1 MKNDTHQKARVFEET
16 YHDYLFRLQQV
27 NLMDRAEKLGAS
39 VVGNE
44 LSLPFFNS
52 EFLVSAEGIR
62 SRKQEKVPFAVKVV
76 LSRYILM
83 CPANDELSDAH
94 LVSYR
99 EFKDAAPLISY
110 FTTNTTK
117 TIEIAHSGDLENL
130 HDKCTQAGGV
140 EQKHAG
146 YDLSM
151 MFNALPKIP
160 MYLNFNDAD
169 DEFPAKCVIL
179 YKSDAEK
186 YLDME
191 CLAITGTY
199 LVGKLL

>member
-1 MKNDTHQKARVFEET
+1 MKRAQVFEET
-16 YHDYLFRLQQV
+16 YHDYLFRLQKV
-27 NLMDRAEKLGAS
+27 NILDRAEKLGAKII
-39 VVGNE
+39 GDE
-44 LSLPFFNS
+44 LAVPFFNN

-62 SRKQEKVPFAVKVV
+62 SNNGEKVPFAVKVV

-83 CPANDELSDAH
+83 CPENVQQCDAH

-110 FTTNTTK
+110 FTTNTSK
-117 TIEIAHSGDLENL
+117 TIEIAYSGDLERLYN
-130 HDKCTQAGGV
+130 KCKKAGGV
-140 EQKHAG
+140 EQDYPG

-151 MFNALPKIP
+151 MFHALPRIP
-160 MYLNFNDAD
+160 LYLNFNDAD

-186 YLDME
+186 FLDME

-199 LVGKLL
+199 LVGQLI

>member
-1 MKNDTHQKARVFEET
+1 MQKARVFEET
-16 YHDYLFRLQQV
+16 YHDYLFRLQQIDIK
-27 NLMDRAEKLGAS
+27 DRAEKLGAEII
-39 VVGNE
+39 GDE
-44 LSLPFFNS
+44 LAIPFFNNEYLIS
-52 EFLVSAEGIR
+52 TEGIR
-62 SRKQEKVPFAVKVV
+62 SWVEKKVPFAVKVV

-83 CPANDELSDAH
+83 CPQNADQCDAH

-110 FTTNTTK
+110 FTTNTSK
-117 TIEIAHSGDLENL
+117 TIEIAHSGNL
-130 HDKCTQAGGV
+130 DTLYDKCTEVGGV
-140 EQKHAG
+140 EQNQSG

-151 MFNALPKIP
+151 MFHALPKIP
-160 MYLNFNDAD
+160 LYLNFNDAD

-186 YLDME
+186 FLDME

-199 LVGKLL
+199 LVGKLI

>member
-1 MKNDTHQKARVFEET
+1 MANQKARVFEET

-27 NLMDRAEKLGAS
+27 NIMDRAEKLGATIR
-39 VVGNE
+39 GDE
-44 LSLPFFNS
+44 LALQFFNN

-83 CPANDELSDAH
+83 CPQNVEQCDAH

-110 FTTNTTK
+110 FTTNTSK
-117 TIEIAHSGDLENL
+117 TIEIAHSGDLDNL
-130 HDKCTQAGGV
+130 YKKCCKAGGI
-140 EQKHAG
+140 EQNHPG

-151 MFNALPKIP
+151 LFNALPRIP
-160 MYLNFNDAD
+160 LYLNFNDAD

-199 LVGKLL
+199 LVGQLLV

>member
-1 MKNDTHQKARVFEET
+1 MEKATVFEET

-27 NLMDRAEKLGAS
+27 NFRDRAAKLGAEII
-39 VVGNE
+39 GDE
-44 LSLPFFNS
+44 LALSFFNS
-52 EFLVSAEGIR
+52 EFLVSSEGIR
-62 SRKQEKVPFAVKVV
+62 SKHQQKVPFAVKVV

-83 CPANDELSDAH
+83 CPQNVEQCDAH

-110 FTTNTTK
+110 FTTNTSK
-117 TIEIAHSGDLENL
+117 TIEIAHSGDLDGL
-130 HDKCTQAGGV
+130 YDKCKKAGGV
-140 EQKHAG
+140 QQDYAG

-151 MFNALPKIP
+151 LFHALPRIP
-160 MYLNFNDAD
+160 LYLNFNDAD
-169 DEFPAKCVIL
+169 EEFPAKCVIL

-186 YLDME
+186 FLDME

-199 LVGKLL
+199 LVGQLI